1 MAAVGALLVCVL
13 SIWIFEGSCLPLGGT
28 TELHGNGVNMKME
41 EQFTNDIDIKKALG
55 LFQSMEAMLMDSAKE
70 VLLETNEVEVLVG
83 RPITAHMA
91 RLDDAEVGS
100 NETALSD
107 YQAGSDNPTN
117 KTALSC
123 QQAGSDNPISVTALS
138 DQQAGGDKN
147 VTALSDQQA
156 GSDNPTNVTALSD
169 QQAGGDNPTNETALS
184 DQQAGGNNS
193 TSSGWPK
200 QSGKE
205 VVGKATQEI
214 EDDSAVVRKSR
225 DTSDLGI
232 LGVTHL
238 HPHQSHS

>member
-138 DQQAGGDKN
+138 DQQAG
-147 VTALSDQQA
+147 
-156 GSDNPTNVTALSD
+156 SDNPTNVTALSD

>member
-156 GSDNPTNVTALSD
+156 GSECETGWRTALSD

-184 DQQAGGNNS
+184 DQQAGSDNPTNVPVRP
-193 TSSGWPK
+193 SGWRG
-200 QSGKE
+200 Q
-205 VVGKATQEI
+205 
-214 EDDSAVVRKSR
+214 
-225 DTSDLGI
+225 
-232 LGVTHL
+232 
-238 HPHQSHS
+238 PHQ